1 MSLNITGLKVQSSN
15 VVVEKCTRRG
25 FSLLL
30 LEKWTLKRISCIGFS
45 GFPCE
50 EQCLIGR
57 GCLFSPSPPSFHSW
71 SQLSTYCDFFRP
83 FPVVSGSMWV
93 LNAAQKGSHLGFV
106 GHDEGITASLYTS
119 LSHTSFIPPAKVF
132 FFFLFQLICNPSR
145 NYFSKFC
152 LVVLFATLQVADMG
166 WVEGEYHF
174 LELVS
179 NQSSTSL
186 CFS

>member
-132 FFFLFQLICNPSR
+132 FFFYSNWSATHPEIISV
-145 NYFSKFC
+145 S
-152 LVVLFATLQVADMG
+152 FAWWFYLQRCK
-166 WVEGEYHF
+166 WLTWGEWK
-174 LELVS
+174 VS
-179 NQSSTSL
+179 TT
-186 CFS
+186 F